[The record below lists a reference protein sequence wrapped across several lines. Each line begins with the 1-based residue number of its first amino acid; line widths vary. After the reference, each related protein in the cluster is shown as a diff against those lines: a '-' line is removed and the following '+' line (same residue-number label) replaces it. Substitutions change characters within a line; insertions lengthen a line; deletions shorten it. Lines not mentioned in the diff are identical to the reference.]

1 VCVGEEHPCLAGSTI
16 AAQPRTVGAQRYK
29 KQSKN
34 SGVTEYAEVPG
45 RGHSLII
52 DHGWPDVADL
62 SLKFVEQFV
71 SWPS

>member
-1 VCVGEEHPCLAGSTI
+1 MLIISGTKDTTAPRAFTHGS
-16 AAQPRTVGAQRYK
+16 YK

-34 SGVTEYAEVPG
+34 SDVTEYAEVPG

-62 SLKFVEQFV
+62 SLKFVERFV